1 MLHYLFRINTP
12 PEDFVW
18 VIKTQDGVNGYK
30 AAFEKLLGK
39 AKGRDNPLGDIDG
52 GLRTVLE
59 YMKNYDPERYNVALE
74 RLKKLRDK
82 LVYDELV
89 ILGNVA
95 RTQ

>member
-39 AKGRDNPLGDIDG
+39 AKGEDDLLGDIDE
-52 GLRTVLE
+52 GLRTVLQ
-59 YMKNYDPERYNVALE
+59 YMEKYDRNRYDLALE
-74 RLKKLRDK
+74 RLEVLRDK
-82 LVYDELV
+82 LIHNELV

-95 RTQ
+95 RTL

>member
-1 MLHYLFRINTP
+1 MLHYLLRIDTP

-39 AKGRDNPLGDIDG
+39 ATDKDSLGNIDG
-52 GLRTVLE
+52 GLRTVLQ
-59 YMKNYDPERYNVALE
+59 YMENFDPRRYQLALD
-74 RLKKLRDK
+74 RLEKLRDK